1 MVVGLGRSLVY
12 AREPRGSGCGRF
24 AGVAVVFVVALGLV
38 PVAGRPAGAWSLGST
53 AAYVA
58 VGPARLADTR
68 VGVGYT
74 VVDDHTVHV
83 VVAGRAGVPDAA
95 VAAGLSVTVTDTR
108 AGGFVTVWPSG
119 RDRPSVST
127 VNADHAGQTIANGA
141 TVQLGG
147 GGIDV
152 YASMAGALV
161 IDVVGAYVSVTHAS
175 AGRFVPVAPSRLTDT
190 RMWRGSLG
198 AGERLTVALGAD
210 VPADAS
216 AVVVNLTVDQSAGPG
231 YWTAFGAS
239 ATPPLASA
247 LNTDAAAQT
256 RASLTIVPLAG
267 RAAIEL
273 LTQTGGHVVVDLVGW
288 FTGASA
294 PDATTGLFVPLAPR
308 RVIDTRSDTAP
319 LAPGGTVR
327 ARVPGCVLAVAGNLT
342 STDALAGGYL
352 AAHPATAT
360 TTVVSSLNFGPG
372 QTVANQVIT
381 AAAGGLVVDVA
392 GAPTQVILDITGYYV
407 DGPNPQAITDPTADA
422 SGRFAPSVAEVT
434 DTSVPTDVI
443 VRTSSATL
451 DARTNPIN
459 GRRGGTH
466 PVPPGL
472 GCTIEL
478 AAPRDCLVS
487 TLDALGLNVASGT
500 GIDRE
505 RRLHQAIAV
514 IQRDSALPVTGMAD
528 RALYEYLGI
537 WPGTTALGANEV
549 RVIGTSQQ
557 GRPLVALRFG
567 SGPNVTLI
575 VGVTHGD
582 EEAGLR
588 VILRAVHQPWP
599 ANTTVWVVPA
609 INPDGLALD
618 TRFLA
623 NGTDPNRAAPSQPEQ
638 KAFLAFARSV
648 RPRLG
653 VYYHQNYGWIG
664 GSGASMTPAQT
675 YQSIVHLDT
684 IKHSGSCANGFLW
697 CPLDTEL
704 GSSSILIELPDITT
718 PAMVH
723 DHAHALA
730 AVAAT

>member
-1 MVVGLGRSLVY
+1 MVGPGQGRVYAQESRGHGRGRVVGAVVVL
-12 AREPRGSGCGRF
+12 
-24 AGVAVVFVVALGLV
+24 VAVLGLV
-38 PVAGRPAGAWSLGST
+38 PVGARPAGAWSLGGT

-68 VGVGYT
+68 TGVGYT

-83 VVAGRAGVPDAA
+83 VVAGRVGVPDAA
-95 VAAGLSVTVTDTR
+95 VAAVLSVTVTDTQR
-108 AGGFVTVWPSG
+108 GGFVTVWPSG
-119 RDRPSVST
+119 RDRPGVST

-141 TVQLGG
+141 TVQLGA

-161 IDVVGAYVSVTHAS
+161 IDVVGAYVPVAHAS
-175 AGRFVPVAPSRLTDT
+175 AGRFVAVTPLRLTDT
-190 RMWRGSLG
+190 RMWRAPLG
-198 AGERLTVALGAD
+198 AGERLTVALGAG
-210 VPADAS
+210 VPTDALG
-216 AVVVNLTVDQSAGPG
+216 VVVNLTVDQSVGAG
-231 YWTAFGAS
+231 YWTAFGAG
-239 ATPPLASA
+239 ATAPLASA
-247 LNTDAAAQT
+247 VNTDGPGQT
-256 RASLTIVPLAG
+256 RASLTIVPLVG

-288 FTGASA
+288 FTGTSA

-342 STDALAGGYL
+342 ATDALAGGYL
-352 AAHPATAT
+352 AAHPATT
-360 TTVVSSLNFGPG
+360 TTTTVSSLNFGPG

-381 AAAGGLVVDVA
+381 AATGGVVVDVA
-392 GAPTQVILDITGYYV
+392 GAPTQVILDVTGYYV
-407 DGPNPQAITDPTADA
+407 DGPDPQATTDPTADA

-434 DTSVPTDVI
+434 DTSVPADVI
-443 VRTSSATL
+443 VPTSPVTL
-451 DARTNPIN
+451 DTRTNPIN
-459 GRRGGTH
+459 GRRGGPH
-466 PVPPGL
+466 PVAPGL
-472 GCTIEL
+472 GCTIDL
-478 AAPRDCLVS
+478 TAPRDCLVS
-487 TLDALGLNVASGT
+487 TLDALGLNVMSGT

-514 IQRDSALPVTGMAD
+514 IQHDATLPATGLAD
-528 RALYEYLGI
+528 RSLYEYLGI
-537 WPGTTALGANEV
+537 WPGTTALGANEA

-557 GRPLVALRFG
+557 GRPLRALRYG
-567 SGPNVTLI
+567 SGANVTLV

-588 VILRAVHQPWP
+588 VILRAAHQPWP
-599 ANTTVWVVPA
+599 ANTTVWIIPA

-638 KAFLAFARSV
+638 NALLAFARV
-648 RPRLG
+648 IRPHLG

-664 GSGASMTPAQT
+664 ASGTTTAPAQT
-675 YQSIVHLDT
+675 YQSIVHLGT
-684 IKHSGSCANGFLW
+684 IKHSGSCTNGFLW
-697 CPLDTEL
+697 CPLDAEL

-718 PAMVH
+718 PAIVH

-730 AVAAT
+730 AVTAT